1 MADNPYQTVNFHF
14 SVSFALDGAKA
25 VDVKFQ
31 SVTGLDGTVD
41 IETIKEGGENHYE
54 HVVPTRRKYGPLV
67 LKRGLLSPALSGV
80 TTWLQKAFD
89 DGKFEPLNTV
99 QVTLLDEEHQPLMH
113 WVVNNVWPRSWKL
126 GELNAE
132 RGEILIETLELNYNK
147 LLFNH

>member
-67 LKRGLLSPALSGV
+67 LKRGLLSPSLSGV

-89 DGKFEPLNTV
+89 DGKFETLNTV